1 MASRIIKIRRSN
13 FTRGMARVLD
23 LGSTINVYICNDCP
37 DEIDCKAIRSDWE
50 MVGEDMR
57 FAVSKLKKDLHGK
70 AK

>member
-1 MASRIIKIRRSN
+1 MSSRSIKIRRSN
-13 FTRGMARVLD
+13 FIRGMARVLD
-23 LGSTINVYICNDCP
+23 LGSTINVYISGDYP

-57 FAVSKLKKDLHGK
+57 FAVNKFKKDLHGK